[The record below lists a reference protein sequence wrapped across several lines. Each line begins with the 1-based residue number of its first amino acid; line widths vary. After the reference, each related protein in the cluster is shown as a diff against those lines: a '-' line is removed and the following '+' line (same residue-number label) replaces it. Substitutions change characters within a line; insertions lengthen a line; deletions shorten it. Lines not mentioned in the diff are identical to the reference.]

1 MLYIYIPVNHGNPYG
16 IGSLRKKNK
25 KRQVTKSRRQSG
37 QVRLTLSLKIVI
49 NKNQTKRG
57 GCSFTTVDGWNPA
70 PPGMDETL

>member
-1 MLYIYIPVNHGNPYG
+1 MGIPTGLVASG
-16 IGSLRKKNK
+16 KKNK

>member
-1 MLYIYIPVNHGNPYG
+1 MGIPTGLVASG
-16 IGSLRKKNK
+16 KKNK

-57 GCSFTTVDGWNPA
+57 GCSFTTVDG
-70 PPGMDETL
+70 